1 MWADLLLA
9 AGLAMVLEGL
19 MPALSPRGYRK
30 AVEQIGGLPDAAIRR
45 FGIVLIVAGAFIFH
59 LAR

>member
-1 MWADLLLA
+1 
-9 AGLAMVLEGL
+9 MVLEGL